1 MFAEGSSERGVAGD
15 IIEVAEWI
23 QGKVAN
29 CKMRAGCL
37 GGAGTPLLS
46 SESSSSVANWVHEE
60 HTRLY
65 TLDSLVPLIA
75 VVYAM
80 PVYMRQ
86 LLLASGTI
94 VPCVLRRWG
103 PLSMSRLCEKSALLS
118 AKARKDIL
126 RVSHALSPAANSA
139 CGYISG

>member
-103 PLSMSRLCEKSALLS
+103 PLSQKGYTSRVPCLVACCKQCLRLH
-118 AKARKDIL
+118 L
-126 RVSHALSPAANSA
+126 RVGLTLL
-139 CGYISG
+139 